1 MSSTCLTLPPHHPQY
16 VQVKKEPPRKHL
28 GVVRIAGEPG
38 AISGTVDRDLDAT
51 SLIWPYWVCPR
62 DIVGELIYFYL
73 GASNHHRS
81 EPTTPWRTEYY
92 AF

>member
-1 MSSTCLTLPPHHPQY
+1 M
-16 VQVKKEPPRKHL
+16 
-28 GVVRIAGEPG
+28 VRIAGEPG

-51 SLIWPYWVCPR
+51 SLIRPYWVCPW
-62 DIVGELIYFYL
+62 DIFGELIYFYL
-73 GASNHHRS
+73 GASNFYRS